1 MVHRDIP
8 TKEIYYKNGFLL
20 VNLFTYVHLIDQ
32 IRKQIF
38 VGKIFLTVSFTSW
51 NFFKIFCM
59 AQT

>member
-1 MVHRDIP
+1 MTPMVHRDIP

-51 NFFKIFCM
+51 NFF
-59 AQT
+59 